1 MPFTVSENEIERVV
15 AGDHADPFAVLGMHV
30 VATQKGRALAVRTFQ
45 PGATSVALVAE
56 TERAALRQHRH
67 TGFFELLLPRHQA
80 PFPYR
85 LRVTYPDGR
94 ALTIA
99 DPYSFPPVLSDF
111 DLHLHRGGNH
121 RRIYDHLGAHPMEF
135 HNRPGVCF
143 AVWAPNA
150 RRVSVIGDFNAWNGC
165 QHPMRNRGSTGIWEL
180 FIPDLTQGSIYKY
193 EIKGQTG
200 EVFAKSDPYAFWMER
215 RPHTASVV
223 YAPDDS
229 LWTDADWLQARRQ
242 SNSYA
247 APIAIYEVHLGS
259 WRRNPHENNR
269 PLTYRELAPELV
281 EYALDM
287 GYTHVELLPVMEH
300 PLDESW
306 GYQVAGY
313 YAPTSRFGTPDDFIA
328 FVDHCHAHGI
338 GVILDWVP
346 AHFPTD
352 AHGLAR
358 FDGSA
363 VYEHADP
370 RQGAHPDWG
379 TLIFNYGRD
388 EVRNFLIANALF
400 WIEKYHIDGLRVDAV
415 ASMLYLDYSRKEGEW
430 VPNPEGGRENLDAV
444 ALMRE
449 LNTAIHDKFPGVM
462 MIAEEST
469 AWSGVSRPVSLGGLG
484 FGFKWNLG
492 WMNDALSY
500 MSKEPIH
507 RKYHHDDLTFGL
519 VYAFHENFILA
530 LSHDEVVHG
539 KGALLDKMP
548 GDRWQKF
555 ANLRAFYAFQY
566 AHPGKKLLFMGG
578 EFGQW
583 REWNARESLDWHLL
597 ADPDHAGL
605 QRFVKDLNALYRSEP
620 ALYERDFDPAGF
632 EWIERHDAANSVLS
646 FLRRARS
653 GDAPV
658 VFACNFTPVPR
669 RNYRIEVPAPG
680 AYRELINSDA
690 QCYGGGN
697 MGNLGTV
704 HTEPTQSH
712 DHAHFLQITL
722 PPLAAVM
729 FKRE

>member
-1 MPFTVSENEIERVV
+1 MPFTVSKNEIERVA
-15 AGDHADPFAVLGMHV
+15 AGDSADPFAVLGMHV
-30 VATQKGRALAVRTFQ
+30 VAAQQGRALAVRTFQ

-56 TERAALRQHRH
+56 TERAALRQYRQ
-67 TGFFELLLPRHQA
+67 TGFFELLLPQHHA

-94 ALTIA
+94 AMTIA

-111 DLHLHRGGNH
+111 DLHLHREGNH
-121 RRIYDHLGAHPMEF
+121 HRIYDRLGAHPMVF
-135 HNRPGVCF
+135 HHRPGVCF
-143 AVWAPNA
+143 AAWAPNA

-180 FIPDLTQGSIYKY
+180 FIPDLPQGSIYKY
-193 EIKGQTG
+193 EIKAQNG
-200 EVFAKSDPYAFWMER
+200 EVFAKSDPYSFWMER
-215 RPHTASVV
+215 RPRTGSVV

-229 LWTDADWLQARRQ
+229 LWNDADWLQARQQ
-242 SNSYA
+242 SDPHA
-247 APIAIYEVHLGS
+247 APVAIYEVHLGS
-259 WRRNPHENNR
+259 WRRNPQENNR
-269 PLTYRELAPELV
+269 PLTYRELAHELV
-281 EYALDM
+281 EYALEM
-287 GYTHVELLPVMEH
+287 GYTHVELLPIMEH

-352 AHGLAR
+352 AHGLAQ

-363 VYEHADP
+363 AYEHADP

-379 TLIFNYGRD
+379 TLIFNYSRD

-430 VPNPEGGRENLDAV
+430 VPNREGGRENLDAI

-449 LNTAIHDKFPGVM
+449 LNAAIHDKFPGAMV
-462 MIAEEST
+462 IAEEST
-469 AWSGVSRPVSLGGLG
+469 AWPGVSRPVHLGGLG
-484 FGFKWNLG
+484 FGFKWNMG
-492 WMNDALSY
+492 WMHDALSY

-507 RKYHHDDLTFGL
+507 RQYHHDDLTFGL

-583 REWNARESLDWHLL
+583 CEWDARESLHWHLL

-646 FLRRARS
+646 FLRRAS
-653 GDAPV
+653 STDAPV
-658 VFACNFTPVPR
+658 IFACNFTPVPR
-669 RNYRIEVPAPG
+669 RNYRIGVPAPG

-690 QCYGGGN
+690 QCYGGSN

-704 HTEPTQSH
+704 HTEPTQS
-712 DHAHFLQITL
+712 AHFLQITL

>member
-56 TERAALRQHRH
+56 TERAVFRRHRH
-67 TGFFELLLPRHQA
+67 TGFFELLLPQHRA

-85 LRVTYPDGR
+85 LRVTYPDGY
-94 ALTIA
+94 AMTIA

-121 RRIYDHLGAHPMEF
+121 RRIYDRLGAHPMEF

-150 RRVSVIGDFNAWNGC
+150 RRVSVVGDFNAWNGC

-193 EIKGQTG
+193 EIKAQTG

-229 LWTDADWLQARRQ
+229 LWNDADWLQARRQ
-242 SNSYA
+242 SNPYA

-287 GYTHVELLPVMEH
+287 GYTHVELLPIMEH

-328 FVDHCHAHGI
+328 FVDHCHAHGL

-370 RQGAHPDWG
+370 QQSAHPDWG

-415 ASMLYLDYSRKEGEW
+415 TSMLYLDYSRKEGEW
-430 VPNPEGGRENLDAV
+430 VPNREGGRENLDAV
-444 ALMRE
+444 ALVRE
-449 LNTAIHDKFPGVM
+449 LNTAVHDKFPGVM

-555 ANLRAFYAFQY
+555 ANLRAFYAFHY

-583 REWNARESLDWHLL
+583 CEWNVRESLDWHLL

-605 QRFVKDLNALYRSEP
+605 QRFVKDLNALYRTEP

-646 FLRRARS
+646 FLRRARLT
-653 GDAPV
+653 DAPV
-658 VFACNFTPVPR
+658 IFACNFTPVPR
-669 RNYRIEVPAPG
+669 RNYRIGVPAPG

-704 HTEPTQSH
+704 HTEPTQSP
-712 DHAHFLQITL
+712 HFLQITL
-722 PPLAAVM
+722 PPLGAVM

>member
-1 MPFTVSENEIERVV
+1 MPFTVSKNEIACVA
-15 AGDHADPFAVLGMHV
+15 AGDCADPFAVLGMHV
-30 VATQKGRALAVRTFQ
+30 VAAQKGRALAVRTFQ
-45 PGATSVALVAE
+45 PGAISVTLVAE
-56 TERAALRQHRH
+56 TERAALRQYRQ
-67 TGFFELLLPRHQA
+67 TGFFELLLSRHQA

-85 LRVTYPDGR
+85 LRVTYPDGH
-94 ALTIA
+94 AMTIA

-111 DLHLHRGGNH
+111 DLHLHSEGH
-121 RRIYDHLGAHPMEF
+121 HHRIYDRLGSHPMEF
-135 HNRPGVCF
+135 HHRPGVCF

-150 RRVSVIGDFNAWNGC
+150 RRVSVVGDFNAWNGC

-180 FIPDLTQGSIYKY
+180 FIPDLPQGSIYKY
-193 EIKGQTG
+193 EIKAQNG
-200 EVFAKSDPYAFWMER
+200 EVFAKSDPYSFWMER
-215 RPHTASVV
+215 RPRTASVV

-229 LWTDADWLQARRQ
+229 LWNDADWLQARQQ
-242 SNSYA
+242 SDPHA
-247 APIAIYEVHLGS
+247 APVAIYEVHLGS
-259 WRRNPHENNR
+259 WRRNPQENNR
-269 PLTYRELAPELV
+269 PLTYRELAHELV
-281 EYALDM
+281 EYALEM
-287 GYTHVELLPVMEH
+287 GYTHVELLPIMEH

-352 AHGLAR
+352 AHGLAQ

-363 VYEHADP
+363 AYEHADP

-379 TLIFNYGRD
+379 TLIFNYSRD

-430 VPNPEGGRENLDAV
+430 LPNREGGRENLDAV
-444 ALMRE
+444 ALLRE
-449 LNTAIHDKFPGVM
+449 LNAAIHDKFPGAMV
-462 MIAEEST
+462 IAEEST
-469 AWSGVSRPVSLGGLG
+469 AWPGVSRPVHLGGLG
-484 FGFKWNLG
+484 FGFKWNMG
-492 WMNDALSY
+492 WMNDTLSY

-507 RKYHHDDLTFGL
+507 RQYHHDDLTFGL

-583 REWNARESLDWHLL
+583 CEWDAWESLHWHLL

-646 FLRRARS
+646 FLRRAS
-653 GDAPV
+653 STDAPV
-658 VFACNFTPVPR
+658 IFACNFTPEPR
-669 RNYRIEVPAPG
+669 RNYRIGVPAPG

-690 QCYGGGN
+690 QCYGGSN

-704 HTEPTQSH
+704 HTEPTQS
-712 DHAHFLQITL
+712 AHFLQITL

>member
-15 AGDHADPFAVLGMHV
+15 AGDCADPFAILGMHV
-30 VATQKGRALAVRTFQ
+30 VAEQKGRALAVRTFQ
-45 PGATSVALVAE
+45 PGATSVALVAK
-56 TERAALRQHRH
+56 TERAALRQYRQ
-67 TGFFELLLPRHQA
+67 TGFFELLLPQHHA

-94 ALTIA
+94 AMTIA

-111 DLHLHRGGNH
+111 DLHLHREGH
-121 RRIYDHLGAHPMEF
+121 HHRIYDRLGAHPMEF
-135 HNRPGVCF
+135 HNRPPGVCF

-150 RRVSVIGDFNAWNGC
+150 RRVSVVGDFNAWNGC

-180 FIPDLTQGSIYKY
+180 FIPDLPQGSIYKY
-193 EIKGQTG
+193 EIKAQNG
-200 EVFAKSDPYAFWMER
+200 EVFAKSDPYSFWMER

-223 YAPDDS
+223 YAPDDA
-229 LWTDADWLQARRQ
+229 LWNDADWLQARQQ
-242 SNSYA
+242 SDPHA
-247 APIAIYEVHLGS
+247 APVAIYEVHLGS
-259 WRRNPHENNR
+259 WRRNPQENNR
-269 PLTYRELAPELV
+269 PLAYRELAHELV
-281 EYALDM
+281 EYAVEM

-346 AHFPTD
+346 AHFPKD
-352 AHGLAR
+352 AHGLAQ

-363 VYEHADP
+363 AYEHADP
-370 RQGAHPDWG
+370 RQGVHPDWG
-379 TLIFNYGRD
+379 TLIFNYSRD

-430 VPNPEGGRENLDAV
+430 LPNREGGRENLDAV
-444 ALMRE
+444 ALLRE
-449 LNTAIHDKFPGVM
+449 LNAAIHDKFPGAMV
-462 MIAEEST
+462 IAEEST
-469 AWSGVSRPVSLGGLG
+469 AWPGVSRPVHLGGLG
-484 FGFKWNLG
+484 FGFKWNMG

-507 RKYHHDDLTFGL
+507 RQYHHDALTFGL

-583 REWNARESLDWHLL
+583 REWDARESLHWHLL

-646 FLRRARS
+646 FLRRAS
-653 GDAPV
+653 STDAPV
-658 VFACNFTPVPR
+658 VFACNFTPEPR
-669 RNYRIEVPAPG
+669 RNYRIGVPAPG

-690 QCYGGGN
+690 QCYGGSN

-704 HTEPTQSH
+704 HTEPTQS
-712 DHAHFLQITL
+712 AHFLQITL